1 MPITMAPMNTYCL
14 RRPQVDRVLSEM
26 KPMIG
31 SVTESKTRGRKNR
44 MPHIQPGKPRS
55 CTSTTMK
62 MPSAAGNIWLAS
74 MPSPK
79 ATFCPNGTLWAAAVW
94 DIDGFLLRGMQTCV
108 EGPEIV
114 DSLRP
119 AGAQG

>member
-1 MPITMAPMNTYCL
+1 MATKEMPITIAPTKTYCR
-14 RRPQVDRVLSEM
+14 RRPHFERVLSEM

-31 SVTESKTRGRKNR
+31 SVSESNTRGRKNST
-44 MPHIQPGKPRS
+44 PHIQPGKPMS

-79 ATFCPNGTLWAAAVW
+79 ATLWRNGTLW
-94 DIDGFLLRGMQTCV
+94 
-108 EGPEIV
+108 
-114 DSLRP
+114 P
-119 AGAQG
+119 AGVAGAALGVVEVMPGAPGRAGDQASAR

>member
-14 RRPQVDRVLSEM
+14 RRPQFERVLSEM

-31 SVTESKTRGRKNR
+31 SMTASKTRGRKNR
-44 MPHIQPGKPRS
+44 MPHIQVGKPMS

-74 MPSPK
+74 MPRPK
-79 ATFCPNGTLWAAAVW
+79 ATF
-94 DIDGFLLRGMQTCV
+94 
-108 EGPEIV
+108 
-114 DSLRP
+114 
-119 AGAQG
+119 